1 MRIRGGT
8 NGLLSA
14 IDAGLIDPENA
25 AIPEEAPR
33 LKKLTG
39 SDLRRQLNQERD
51 SNRKFAKKC
60 KRHNSSPY

>member
-25 AIPEEAPR
+25 AIPEE
-33 LKKLTG
+33 LKECGKLSG
-39 SDLRRQLNQERD
+39 ADLRRNIKRDAER
-51 SNRKFAKKC
+51 NKKRAKREKM
-60 KRHNSSPY
+60 RAASPF